1 MLTGLPKLGMNT
13 HGKANMVSK
22 KPRVEE
28 TPEQKYYR
36 LEKKR
41 EEMKAEMQR
50 LVEENTAKVS

>member
-28 TPEQKYYR
+28 TPEQKYLR
-36 LEKKR
+36 MERKR
-41 EEMKAEMQR
+41 EELKAEMQK
-50 LVEENTAKVS
+50 LVEEHTA